1 MAGRVAPL
9 SIASLHLFDPILGAS
24 SLLRTKR
31 RISTL
36 SGVGAKAIRLTVADL
51 FVMVQ
56 VGPFEVDLV
65 PKPSWGKKVST
76 ILGEREWRNIRKREL
91 DRARNRCEIC
101 GHEGEQRELICHEVW
116 EYDDTK
122 HAQRLRGYKVVCR
135 GCNLIY
141 HLGYAAS
148 NELANEAIEHFSK
161 LTGLRFQEARKL
173 LNSKYRELVQI
184 YKERSKHDWKI
195 DVNLESGVR

>member
-1 MAGRVAPL
+1 M
-9 SIASLHLFDPILGAS
+9 SIASLHPFDTILGAPS
-24 SLLRTKR
+24 PLRTRR
-31 RISTL
+31 RIFML
-36 SGVGAKAIRLTVADL
+36 SDVGAKAIRLRIADL

-76 ILGEREWRNIRKREL
+76 ILGGRKWRNIRKREL
-91 DRARNRCEIC
+91 DRVRNRCEIC
-101 GHEGEQRELICHEVW
+101 GQEGEPRELICHELW
-116 EYDDTK
+116 EYDDAN
-122 HAQRLRGYKVVCR
+122 HVQRLRGYNVVCR

-161 LTGLRFQEARKL
+161 LTGLGFREAREL
-173 LNSKYRELVQI
+173 LNSKYRELIQI
-184 YKERSKHDWKI
+184 HKERSKHDWKI
-195 DVNLESGVR
+195 DVSLESAGR